1 VKAMI
6 LAAGKG
12 ERMRP
17 LTLAT
22 PKPLL
27 KAAGKPLISYHLDH
41 LRRAGVREVVINHA
55 WLGDQIEETLGN
67 GDQFGL
73 SIQYSREGE
82 PLETAGGIVRALP
95 LLADDESDWFLV
107 INGDIWS
114 DFDLAQ
120 LIPPA
125 DADALLVVTQN
136 PPHHPEGDFHLTDQ
150 GLLMDDGSD
159 KLTFTGISLLRR
171 CLFEGLTDR
180 AGKLGP
186 VLRNA
191 MSDSRV
197 RGLYHPGQWVDVGTP
212 ERLQALDSQ
221 LGKTESESHGRQ

>member
-1 VKAMI
+1 MKAMI

-27 KAAGKPLISYHLDH
+27 RAAGKPLISYHLEH
-41 LRRAGVREVVINHA
+41 LRLAGIREVVINHA

-67 GDQFGL
+67 GDEFGL

-114 DFDLAQ
+114 EFDLSR
-120 LIPPA
+120 LTPPA
-125 DADALLVVTQN
+125 DAEALLVVTDN
-136 PPHHPEGDFHLTDQ
+136 PPHHPEGDFHLNDQ
-150 GLLMDDGSD
+150 GWLMNDGPD
-159 KLTFTGISLLRR
+159 RLTFTGISLLHRR
-171 CLFEGLTDR
+171 LFEGLTDQ

-191 MSDSRV
+191 MGEGRAK
-197 RGLYHPGQWVDVGTP
+197 GLYHPGQWVDVGTP
-212 ERLQALDSQ
+212 ERLRALDRQ
-221 LGKTESESHGRQ
+221 LGNRESESHGRQ